1 MIEMTNVVVK
11 YKTGSFALNGVSL
24 KIEQGEFVYII
35 GATGSG
41 KTTLM
46 KLLYGDLRPQ
56 KGKIKVGKYIVN
68 KTIPSQMPYYRRSIG
83 VVFQDFKLL
92 PRKKVHENLSV
103 VAECTGIALGLSRP
117 RVKAVL
123 NLVGL

>member
-1 MIEMTNVVVK
+1 MIEMTNVVAK
-11 YKTGSFALNGVSL
+11 YKAGGFALNGVSL

-46 KLLYGDLRPQ
+46 KLLYGDMRPQ
-56 KGKIKVGKYIVN
+56 KGKIKVGKFVVN
-68 KTIPSQMPYYRRSIG
+68 KTAPSQMPYYRRSIG
-83 VVFQDFKLL
+83 VIFQDFKLL
-92 PRKKVHENLSV
+92 PRKKVYENLSV
-103 VAECTGIALGLSRP
+103 VAECTGLSFRLSRP
-117 RVKAVL
+117 RVKTVL